1 MRKETVRGREMYD
14 DVTTEEMISV
24 LKQAP
29 SREIECSSFG
39 RTRWVKYDKWHS
51 RIGITDNI
59 YYDWYTMREFRKYYH
74 DEVWHHSLLHLLQCC
89 SSKIDS
95 MIVKN

>member
-74 DEVWHHSLLHLLQCC
+74 DEVWHFF
-89 SSKIDS
+89 I
-95 MIVKN
+95 M

>member
-29 SREIECSSFG
+29 SRDNVAHKQHINFNSVITLAVALVDVVEAAGARHNWS
-39 RTRWVKYDKWHS
+39 KLHS
-51 RIGITDNI
+51 ALA
-59 YYDWYTMREFRKYYH
+59 
-74 DEVWHHSLLHLLQCC
+74 VAALQCC

-95 MIVKN
+95 MIVKNQLYIYI